1 MLCFW
6 TYAAQGRKRN
16 VRAIARVSKESRKC
30 SGLSSFLGLP
40 TLLASSSSSCFV
52 LLQYCP
58 AFGSCSCVP
67 AVGGN
72 QLRRLVG
79 SAVRSST
86 VCKLG
91 SWVLAYRLGVG
102 VGGGGRENLTKGSQ
116 CFVLYLN
123 HLKVEELAPTWPR
136 LTGGDPDTGCPPG
149 ATKACGGACMQ
160 QVQLCSRCNAGRQ
173 GECNSCMH
181 ACPRTS
187 LASRLAV
194 MLSSLRHCGHCS
206 SAP

>member
-1 MLCFW
+1 MSFTACFF
-6 TYAAQGRKRN
+6 AFGRTQRMRN

-30 SGLSSFLGLP
+30 SGLSSFLGP
-40 TLLASSSSSCFV
+40 ATLLASSSSSCFV

-91 SWVLAYRLGVG
+91 SWVLAYRLGVAAWAVA
-102 VGGGGRENLTKGSQ
+102 VGRWRQYTCPMGRAGPARPG
-116 CFVLYLN
+116 
-123 HLKVEELAPTWPR
+123 HGLA
-136 LTGGDPDTGCPPG
+136 
-149 ATKACGGACMQ
+149 
-160 QVQLCSRCNAGRQ
+160 
-173 GECNSCMH
+173 
-181 ACPRTS
+181 
-187 LASRLAV
+187 
-194 MLSSLRHCGHCS
+194 RHERH
-206 SAP
+206 

>member
-1 MLCFW
+1 M
-6 TYAAQGRKRN
+6 RN

-30 SGLSSFLGLP
+30 SGLSSFLGP
-40 TLLASSSSSCFV
+40 ATLLASSSSSCFV

-102 VGGGGRENLTKGSQ
+102 GGGGGRENLTTGSQ
-116 CFVLYLN
+116 CFVLYLKSKPPQSRRTGA
-123 HLKVEELAPTWPR
+123 HLAEADRWGPGHWVSTWR
-136 LTGGDPDTGCPPG
+136 HESVRWRMHATGAVCAAG
-149 ATKACGGACMQ
+149 ATQ
-160 QVQLCSRCNAGRQ
+160 AGR
-173 GECNSCMH
+173 ENATHACMH
-181 ACPRTS
+181 A
-187 LASRLAV
+187 L
-194 MLSSLRHCGHCS
+194 GH
-206 SAP
+206 PWLVV

>member
-1 MLCFW
+1 M
-6 TYAAQGRKRN
+6 RN

-30 SGLSSFLGLP
+30 SGLSSFLGP
-40 TLLASSSSSCFV
+40 ATLLASSSSSCFV

-160 QVQLCSRCNAGRQ
+160 QVQPRPAGRMQ
-173 GECNSCMH
+173 LMH

-194 MLSSLRHCGHCS
+194 LLSSLRHCGHCS